1 MHRRVKAGFILD
13 KLATDED
20 LGIDPAELSAY
31 VTQQAYQLGVQPDRL
46 ARELADRGQLG
57 SVAADVLRTKAVA
70 LLAERATVTDESG
83 RAIDIKALEAE
94 AVADAQG
101 ETVTAEEA
109 VVIDESDEVVE
120 AEVIEAE
127 VADEADGPDEG

>member
-1 MHRRVKAGFILD
+1 M
-13 KLATDED
+13 
-20 LGIDPAELSAY
+20 
-31 VTQQAYQLGVQPDRL
+31 QPDRL

-83 RAIDIKALEAE
+83 RTIDVKALEAE

-101 ETVTAEEA
+101 ETVTAEETIIAEEA
-109 VVIDESDEVVE
+109 VVIDDSDEAIEV
-120 AEVIEAE
+120 EVIEAE
-127 VADEADGPDEG
+127 VVDEADGPDVARRT